1 DESKPPRLEPGFHLL
16 ANAALNDDNDPRI
29 LRVRGEFEQVRGLGV
44 EEWFGA
50 ARRVCPLRAEGT
62 EPAICLAGRDRGT
75 VSSTILGIARDP
87 ANSWYWYAPG
97 PPNVTPYEEYTTL
110 FREKLASSAGQAVPD
125 I

>member
-1 DESKPPRLEPGFHLL
+1 EEEDVG
-16 ANAALNDDNDPRI
+16 I
-29 LRVRGEFEQVRGLGV
+29 LRVRRGLEQVGGLGV
-44 EEWFGA
+44 EEWFA
-50 ARRVCPLRAEGT
+50 EARRVCPLRAEGT

-87 ANSWYWYAPG
+87 RESRYWYAPG